1 LAVRATI
8 RSARLSIEQGEVAAE
23 ARIHQDMPA
32 ILASDD
38 FREGLASF
46 RERRTATFTGK

>member
-1 LAVRATI
+1 MGLM
-8 RSARLSIEQGEVAAE
+8 EGEAVAA
-23 ARIHQDMPA
+23 ARIRDDLRA

-46 RERRTATFTGK
+46 RERRSANFVGK